1 VLAVIADTL
10 ADRAVGSSRPAHA
23 PHRSAPAAQRRAALV
38 ALLTAVLTA
47 LALVGPVRPAA
58 AQGPGTAT
66 ILAQV
71 NASRAAAGLRPLA
84 LASDLS
90 SVAYAWSRHMAATTV
105 LAHNPDL
112 TGQVDD
118 WQVVGENVGYG
129 PTVTDVETAF
139 MNSPR
144 HRANILEPRFTQI
157 GLGVV
162 VDAQGT
168 SWITQVF
175 RKPMSTATAA
185 ATTTTKQ
192 TTQRTTQPAAT
203 RTTSTRTITTTK
215 ASTKAST
222 TTTSRP
228 STTAATPPASAP
240 ARVAAGSPTA
250 PPVPTPS
257 SAPTSSPDP
266 GQLLAQRLAAAAA
279 ARPDTSADPIDAALG
294 WAAAMDALAG

>member
-1 VLAVIADTL
+1 ML
-10 ADRAVGSSRPAHA
+10 ADVLDQAVDTHRPAPA
-23 PHRSAPAAQRRAALV
+23 PHRTVASRRRAALV
-38 ALLTAVLTA
+38 ALVTAVLTA
-47 LALVGPVRPAA
+47 LALAGPVRPAA

-90 SVAYAWSRHMAATTV
+90 SVAYAWSRHMATTTV
-105 LAHNPDL
+105 LAHNPNL

-144 HRANILEPRFTQI
+144 HRANILEPRYTQI

-175 RKPMSTATAA
+175 RKPMSSTTAPTAA
-185 ATTTTKQ
+185 TPK
-192 TTQRTTQPAAT
+192 
-203 RTTSTRTITTTK
+203 TTSRQPTSTSASTSAST
-215 ASTKAST
+215 STKASAKAPA
-222 TTTSRP
+222 RA
-228 STTAATPPASAP
+228 TTAATPRASAP
-240 ARVAAGSPTA
+240 ARATARSATPAALSTA
-250 PPVPTPS
+250 RPVPAQPTPS
-257 SAPTSSPDP
+257 AAPSSSAADP

-279 ARPDTSADPIDAALG
+279 ARPDTAADPIDAALG